1 MNREILIDALEDL
14 DMGLI
19 ERYFEIKE
27 KMRLFP
33 NRICK
38 ERIIYTPIYF

>member
-14 DMGLI
+14 DPGLI

-27 KMRLFP
+27 KLIR
-33 NRICK
+33 N
-38 ERIIYTPIYF
+38 